1 MDTMGDV
8 IAGLALSL
16 DPKAAGD
23 LHAVIQFQATGEEP
37 GSYYLHIAQG
47 RCVAY
52 EDEHPR
58 PTMTVR
64 TPAQAW
70 TAISRG
76 EMNGATALIT
86 SKCSGQGDLSLP
98 IGMGPLFPGDQSIES
113 G

>member
-1 MDTMGDV
+1 
-8 IAGLALSL
+8 
-16 DPKAAGD
+16 
-23 LHAVIQFQATGEEP
+23 
-37 GSYYLHIAQG
+37 
-47 RCVAY
+47 VAY

-86 SKCSGQGDLSLP
+86 GKCLVQGDLSLP
-98 IGMGPLFPGDQSIES
+98 IGMGQLFPRDQSIES